1 MEKKFVKAEDIVED
15 LGIDIKAARQLIG
28 KIGNR
33 IELNGGYYAKGVV
46 PVSFYNEW
54 KNTGFVS
61 EDGKWVE
68 KMPITEKRLMSLE
81 EFCDYAGGIGMSTA
95 RKYIRKIG
103 VEVRIGG
110 RSLVDR
116 VKFDRW
122 CDEHSSADI

>member
-1 MEKKFVKAEDIVED
+1 MEKKFVKAEDIAED
-15 LGIDIKAARQLIG
+15 LGIDIKAARELIG
-28 KIGNR
+28 KIGSR
-33 IELNGGYYAKGVV
+33 IEQSGGYYAKGVV

-61 EDGKWVE
+61 EDGKRAE
-68 KMPITEKRLMSLE
+68 KVSVTEKRLLSLE

-116 VKFDRW
+116 VKFERW
-122 CDEHSSADI
+122 CDENSSADI

>member
-1 MEKKFVKAEDIVED
+1 MEKKFVKAEDIAED
-15 LGIDIKAARQLIG
+15 LGVDIKVARELIG
-28 KIGNR
+28 KIGSR
-33 IELNGGYYAKGVV
+33 IEQSGGYYAKGVV

-54 KNTGFVS
+54 KNTSFVS
-61 EDGKWVE
+61 EDGKRAE
-68 KMPITEKRLMSLE
+68 KVPVTEKRLLSLE

-116 VKFDRW
+116 VKFEHW
-122 CDEHSSADI
+122 CDENSSADI